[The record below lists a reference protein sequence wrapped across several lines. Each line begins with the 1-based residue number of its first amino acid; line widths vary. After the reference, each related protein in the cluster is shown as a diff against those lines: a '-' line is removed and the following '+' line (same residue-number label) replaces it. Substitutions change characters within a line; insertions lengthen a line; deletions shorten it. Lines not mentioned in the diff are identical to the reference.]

1 MNLFMISYLILGD
14 NQFIKEMLWYKNAKL
29 YNIYTFLMKIIEI
42 ILQILL
48 TLVFIIF
55 ITFWFSAYNSA
66 FEADRACH
74 SLLSNYSN
82 STNLGCDH
90 DTETHKWILYEN
102 QENGV
107 SAKVIK
113 RFRYRFL

>member
-1 MNLFMISYLILGD
+1 
-14 NQFIKEMLWYKNAKL
+14 
-29 YNIYTFLMKIIEI
+29 MKIVGL

-48 TLVFIIF
+48 SLVLILIL
-55 ITFWFSAYNSA
+55 TYWFSAYNSA

-74 SLLSNYSN
+74 SQLSSYPN

-102 QENGV
+102 KDNGV
-107 SAKVIK
+107 SANIIK

>member
-1 MNLFMISYLILGD
+1 MKILG
-14 NQFIKEMLWYKNAKL
+14 
-29 YNIYTFLMKIIEI
+29 IISQ
-42 ILQILL
+42 LLL
-48 TLVFIIF
+48 TVVLIIF
-55 ITFWFSAYNSA
+55 LAYLFLAYNSA

-74 SLLSNYSN
+74 SLLSSYPS

-102 QENGV
+102 REDGI

>member
-1 MNLFMISYLILGD
+1 MKVIGLIS
-14 NQFIKEMLWYKNAKL
+14 
-29 YNIYTFLMKIIEI
+29 
-42 ILQILL
+42 QILL
-48 TLVFIIF
+48 TLVLIILLAY
-55 ITFWFSAYNSA
+55 WYSSYNSA

-74 SLLSNYSN
+74 SSISIYPNAN
-82 STNLGCDH
+82 DLGCDH

-102 QENGV
+102 LEDGV

>member
-1 MNLFMISYLILGD
+1 
-14 NQFIKEMLWYKNAKL
+14 
-29 YNIYTFLMKIIEI
+29 MKIIGS
-42 ILQILL
+42 LFQILL
-48 TLVFIIF
+48 TLVLIIF
-55 ITFWFSAYNSA
+55 ITYWFSAYNSA

-74 SLLSNYSN
+74 SLLSNYPD
-82 STNLGCDH
+82 STKLGCDH

-102 QENGV
+102 EEDGV

>member
-1 MNLFMISYLILGD
+1 
-14 NQFIKEMLWYKNAKL
+14 
-29 YNIYTFLMKIIEI
+29 MKIIGLI
-42 ILQILL
+42 FQILL
-48 TLVFIIF
+48 TLILIILL
-55 ITFWFSAYNSA
+55 IYWFSAYNSA

-74 SLLSNYSN
+74 GLLSSYPN
-82 STNLGCDH
+82 STDLGCDH

-102 QENGV
+102 QEDKV

>member
-1 MNLFMISYLILGD
+1 
-14 NQFIKEMLWYKNAKL
+14 
-29 YNIYTFLMKIIEI
+29 MKIIGLI
-42 ILQILL
+42 SQILL
-48 TLVFIIF
+48 TLVFILL

-74 SLLSNYSN
+74 TLLSNYSD
-82 STNLGCDH
+82 STKLGCDH

>member
-1 MNLFMISYLILGD
+1 
-14 NQFIKEMLWYKNAKL
+14 
-29 YNIYTFLMKIIEI
+29 MKIVGL

-48 TLVFIIF
+48 TLFFLIL
-55 ITFWFSAYNSA
+55 ITYWFSAYNSA

-74 SLLSNYSN
+74 SLLTDYSN
-82 STNLGCDH
+82 STNFGCDH

>member
-1 MNLFMISYLILGD
+1 
-14 NQFIKEMLWYKNAKL
+14 
-29 YNIYTFLMKIIEI
+29 MKIIGLI
-42 ILQILL
+42 SQILL
-48 TLVFIIF
+48 TLFLIIL
-55 ITFWFSAYNSA
+55 IAFWFSSYNSA

-74 SLLSNYSN
+74 TLLSNYSN

-90 DTETHKWILYEN
+90 DTETHKWILYQN
-102 QENGV
+102 QEDGI

>member
-1 MNLFMISYLILGD
+1 MYLLM
-14 NQFIKEMLWYKNAKL
+14 F
-29 YNIYTFLMKIIEI
+29 MKIIS
-42 ILQILL
+42 LVSQILL
-48 TLVFIIF
+48 TLVLLF
-55 ITFWFSAYNSA
+55 TLTYWFLAYNSA

-74 SLLSNYSN
+74 TLLSSYSN
-82 STNLGCDH
+82 ATNIECDH

>member
-1 MNLFMISYLILGD
+1 
-14 NQFIKEMLWYKNAKL
+14 
-29 YNIYTFLMKIIEI
+29 MKIIGS

-48 TLVFIIF
+48 IFVLLFIL
-55 ITFWFSAYNSA
+55 TYWFFAYNSA

-74 SLLSNYSN
+74 TLLSSYSN
-82 STNLGCDH
+82 STNVGCDH

>member
-1 MNLFMISYLILGD
+1 
-14 NQFIKEMLWYKNAKL
+14 
-29 YNIYTFLMKIIEI
+29 MKIINLI
-42 ILQILL
+42 SQILL
-48 TLVFIIF
+48 NLFLIVLLI
-55 ITFWFSAYNSA
+55 FWFSAYNSA

-74 SLLSNYSN
+74 SLLSSYPN

-102 QENGV
+102 QEDKV

>member
-1 MNLFMISYLILGD
+1 
-14 NQFIKEMLWYKNAKL
+14 
-29 YNIYTFLMKIIEI
+29 MKIIG
-42 ILQILL
+42 LVFQILL
-48 TLVFIIF
+48 TLVLIIL
-55 ITFWFSAYNSA
+55 ITYWFSAYNSA

-74 SLLSNYSN
+74 TLLSTYPENN
-82 STNLGCDH
+82 NLGCDH

-102 QENGV
+102 QEDSV

>member
-1 MNLFMISYLILGD
+1 
-14 NQFIKEMLWYKNAKL
+14 
-29 YNIYTFLMKIIEI
+29 MKIIGL

-48 TLVFIIF
+48 TLVLIIF
-55 ITFWFSAYNSA
+55 ATYWFSAYNSA

-74 SLLSNYSN
+74 TLLSSYPN

-102 QENGV
+102 QNNGV
-107 SAKVIK
+107 SAKVIT

>member
-1 MNLFMISYLILGD
+1 
-14 NQFIKEMLWYKNAKL
+14 
-29 YNIYTFLMKIIEI
+29 MKIIGLI
-42 ILQILL
+42 SQILL
-48 TLVFIIF
+48 TLVFIVLIIF
-55 ITFWFSAYNSA
+55 YLAAYNSA

-74 SLLSNYSN
+74 SLLSSYSD

-102 QENGV
+102 QENGI

>member
-1 MNLFMISYLILGD
+1 MM
-14 NQFIKEMLWYKNAKL
+14 
-29 YNIYTFLMKIIEI
+29 MKIIGLLSQI
-42 ILQILL
+42 ILTSILI
-48 TLVFIIF
+48 LVLG
-55 ITFWFSAYNSA
+55 FWFSSYNSA

-74 SLLSNYSN
+74 SLLSSYDE

-102 QENGV
+102 QKDHVN
-107 SAKVIK
+107 AKVIK

>member
-1 MNLFMISYLILGD
+1 MKFIGLISQILSSLVLIL
-14 NQFIKEMLWYKNAKL
+14 
-29 YNIYTFLMKIIEI
+29 
-42 ILQILL
+42 LL
-48 TLVFIIF
+48 TY
-55 ITFWFSAYNSA
+55 WFTAYNSA

-74 SLLSNYSN
+74 SQLSIYSD
-82 STNLGCDH
+82 SAKLGCDH

-102 QENGV
+102 QEDGV

>member
-1 MNLFMISYLILGD
+1 
-14 NQFIKEMLWYKNAKL
+14 
-29 YNIYTFLMKIIEI
+29 MKIVGLT
-42 ILQILL
+42 LQIL
-48 TLVFIIF
+48 
-55 ITFWFSAYNSA
+55 ITFVLLLILIFWFSSYNLA

-74 SLLSNYSN
+74 SLLSSYSN
-82 STNLGCDH
+82 STKLGCDH

>member
-1 MNLFMISYLILGD
+1 
-14 NQFIKEMLWYKNAKL
+14 
-29 YNIYTFLMKIIEI
+29 MKIIGLI
-42 ILQILL
+42 SQILL
-48 TLVFIIF
+48 ILFFTIV

-74 SLLSNYSN
+74 TLLSNYSN
-82 STNLGCDH
+82 PTNLGCDH

>member
-1 MNLFMISYLILGD
+1 
-14 NQFIKEMLWYKNAKL
+14 
-29 YNIYTFLMKIIEI
+29 MKIIGTILQTLLILVLI
-42 ILQILL
+42 IL
-48 TLVFIIF
+48 T
-55 ITFWFSAYNSA
+55 TFWFSAYNSA

-74 SLLSNYSN
+74 SLLSSYSN

-107 SAKVIK
+107 SAKVIR

>member
-1 MNLFMISYLILGD
+1 
-14 NQFIKEMLWYKNAKL
+14 
-29 YNIYTFLMKIIEI
+29 MKIIGLI
-42 ILQILL
+42 SQILFSFILLLIL
-48 TLVFIIF
+48 TYWIL
-55 ITFWFSAYNSA
+55 AYNSA

-74 SLLSNYSN
+74 TLLSSYPEN
-82 STNLGCDH
+82 TNLGCDH

-102 QENGV
+102 QENGF

>member
-1 MNLFMISYLILGD
+1 MF
-14 NQFIKEMLWYKNAKL
+14 
-29 YNIYTFLMKIIEI
+29 MKIIGLI
-42 ILQILL
+42 TQILL
-48 TLVFIIF
+48 TFVLIILLAY
-55 ITFWFSAYNSA
+55 WFSAYNSA

-74 SLLSNYSN
+74 SLLAGYPN
-82 STNLGCDH
+82 SINLGCDH

-102 QENGV
+102 QENGI

>member
-1 MNLFMISYLILGD
+1 
-14 NQFIKEMLWYKNAKL
+14 
-29 YNIYTFLMKIIEI
+29 MKIIALI
-42 ILQILL
+42 TQILIS
-48 TLVFIIF
+48 LVFIML

-74 SLLSNYSN
+74 SLLTNYSN

-90 DTETHKWILYEN
+90 DTETHQWILYEN
-102 QENGV
+102 QEN
-107 SAKVIK
+107 SAGASIIK

>member
-1 MNLFMISYLILGD
+1 MVI
-14 NQFIKEMLWYKNAKL
+14 
-29 YNIYTFLMKIIEI
+29 KIIGLI
-42 ILQILL
+42 FQILL
-48 TLVFIIF
+48 TLILIILL
-55 ITFWFSAYNSA
+55 TYWFSAYNSA

-74 SLLSNYSN
+74 SLLSGYPN

-102 QENGV
+102 QGNGV